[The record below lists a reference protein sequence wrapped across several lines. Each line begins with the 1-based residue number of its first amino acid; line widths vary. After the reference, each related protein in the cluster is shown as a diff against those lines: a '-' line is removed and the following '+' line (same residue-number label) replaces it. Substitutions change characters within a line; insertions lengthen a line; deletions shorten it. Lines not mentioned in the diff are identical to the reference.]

1 MLFFLCAPLRPAAVN
16 LWLHPI
22 AMRYKSVLPSITQL
36 IMLEAS
42 NVTFRIGNRALISE
56 VSISFA
62 PGRLHLIIGP
72 NGAGK
77 STLIKVLAR
86 LLRPDT
92 GKVEYEGADA
102 HQRSESDLAK
112 RRAVLSQAVEVAFPL
127 TVREVVMMGRYPH
140 FGGRPGP
147 IDEKITDELMEF
159 FDVTEF
165 SERNYQTLSGGERQ
179 RVNFAR
185 VLAQLWRTSSSSFPI
200 PGSPSTLSSC
210 RYLFLDEPLTFLD
223 IRHQIDFMKKVRG
236 FTDAPD
242 VVTVG
247 VVHDLNLAV
256 RFADQIVLLNH
267 GRVVATG
274 TAAEVLTT
282 DHIRDV
288 FGVEPTFVPVK
299 QSGVHLIFD

>member
-1 MLFFLCAPLRPAAVN
+1 
-16 LWLHPI
+16 
-22 AMRYKSVLPSITQL
+22 
-36 IMLEAS
+36 MLEAS
-42 NVTFRIGNRALISE
+42 DITFRVGNKTLVSDISVTF
-56 VSISFA
+56 V
-62 PGRLHLIIGP
+62 PGKLHLIIGP

-86 LLRPDT
+86 LLRPQT
-92 GKVEYEGADA
+92 GEVKYAGEDVRYAG
-102 HQRSESDLAK
+102 ESDLAK

-140 FGGRPGP
+140 FGGSPGP
-147 IDEKITDELMEF
+147 ADERIADELMEH

-165 SERNYQTLSGGERQ
+165 AERDYQTLSGGERQ

-185 VLAQLWRTSSSSFPI
+185 VLAQLWRDGSAASPATGSYSN
-200 PGSPSTLSSC
+200 PGRC

-223 IRHQIDFMKKVRG
+223 IRHQIAFMKKVRV

-247 VVHDLNLAV
+247 VVHDLNLAA
-256 RFADQIVLLNH
+256 RFADQIVLMNQ

-274 TAAEVLTT
+274 NAAEVLTAER
-282 DHIRDV
+282 IRDV
-288 FGVEPTFVPVK
+288 FGVEPTFIPLT
-299 QSGVHLIFD
+299 QPGVHLVFD

>member
-1 MLFFLCAPLRPAAVN
+1 
-16 LWLHPI
+16 
-22 AMRYKSVLPSITQL
+22 
-36 IMLEAS
+36 MLEAS
-42 NVTFRIGNRALISE
+42 NVTFRVGDKTLISD
-56 VSISFA
+56 VSVSFA
-62 PGRLHLIIGP
+62 PGKLHLIIGP

-86 LLRPDT
+86 LLRPQV
-92 GKVEYEGADA
+92 GKVEYEGEDVRHAGE
-102 HQRSESDLAK
+102 SELAR

-127 TVREVVMMGRYPH
+127 SVREVVMMGRYPH

-147 IDEKITDELMEF
+147 ADESIADEMMAF

-165 SERNYQTLSGGERQ
+165 AERDYQTLSGGERQ

-185 VLAQLWRTSSSSFPI
+185 VLAQLWRDGSVPPQFTDSSSKP
-200 PGSPSTLSSC
+200 PPC

-223 IRHQIDFMKKVRG
+223 IRHQIEFMKKVRA

-247 VVHDLNLAV
+247 VVHDLNLAA
-256 RFADQIVLLNH
+256 RFADQIVLLDR
-267 GRVVATG
+267 GRVVAAG
-274 TAAEVLTT
+274 TAAEVLTAER
-282 DHIRDV
+282 IRGV
-288 FGVEPTFVPVK
+288 FGVEPTFVPVE